1 MHILAPS
8 LLAADF
14 NILGQQIRETQ
25 AAGAEYLHIDVMD
38 GIFVPSISFG
48 MPVIRSIRETSRQFF
63 DVHLMIVDPE
73 RYVAEFVECG
83 ADSIT
88 FHFEAVRYVDRLID
102 KIHEAGAQAG
112 IAIKPGTPIEAVYPY
127 LSKVEMVLV
136 MSVEPGFGGQPFM
149 PEAYERIRRMR
160 QYIDRN
166 HLPVKLE
173 VDGGVGKKN
182 VRKVIEAGA
191 QVCVAGSAV
200 FKKRS
205 ISDNISQ
212 FMTAFKEKED
222 MMKNGKDK

>member
-1 MHILAPS
+1 M
-8 LLAADF
+8 
-14 NILGQQIRETQ
+14 
-25 AAGAEYLHIDVMD
+25 
-38 GIFVPSISFG
+38 
-48 MPVIRSIRETSRQFF
+48 
-63 DVHLMIVDPE
+63 
-73 RYVAEFVECG
+73 
-83 ADSIT
+83 
-88 FHFEAVRYVDRLID
+88 
-102 KIHEAGAQAG
+102 
-112 IAIKPGTPIEAVYPY
+112 
-127 LSKVEMVLV
+127 
-136 MSVEPGFGGQPFM
+136 
-149 PEAYERIRRMR
+149 MR